1 MAETKLITTL
11 EEFETERRKG
21 IGVVLPQGWGW
32 REANIET
39 IKRFGDGI
47 GDYNPLWMNEEYA
60 KKGRFGM
67 LVAPPSFVF
76 SLTIGNKVADTGTII
91 PDRISTQYFPVNYAG
106 TEMEFFRPIWV
117 GDRIRVQETVGDVY
131 RKVSQRVGPILF
143 CKGLNSY
150 YNQRQELV
158 ATSNVLMARYLN
170 IGKGIEYDRKP
181 KAGAVAEPADPLAHE
196 RKRRGAEP
204 RYWEDVTEGEEL
216 PTLKKGTYTATEL
229 FFWTMHVGGARR
241 TTRAQNEAEGSADLG
256 GSGRFDAEHALKR
269 RNMPGQFDVGP
280 QRISWLI
287 QMVTD
292 WMGDDAT
299 LKKHFSS
306 IRQPN
311 IVGDT
316 NTVKGKVVKK
326 YIENGEHLVE
336 VEVGN
341 ENQAGAISASARA
354 TVVLPSKGKK

>member
-1 MAETKLITTL
+1 MAEIKLITTL
-11 EEFETERRKG
+11 EEFEVERKKG
-21 IGVVLPQGWGW
+21 IGVTLPPSGAW

-39 IKRFGDGI
+39 LKRFGDGI
-47 GDYNPLWMNEEYA
+47 GDYNPLYRNEEYA
-60 KKGRFGM
+60 KKSHFGM
-67 LVAPPSFVF
+67 LTAPPSFVF
-76 SLTIGNKVADTGTII
+76 SLTIGNKVADTGDIK

-106 TEMEFFRPIWV
+106 TEMEFFRPIWI
-117 GDRIRVQETVGDVY
+117 GDRIRVKETVGDVY

-150 YNQRQELV
+150 YNQRHELV
-158 ATSNVLMARYLN
+158 ANSNVLMARYLN
-170 IGKGIEYDRKP
+170 IGKAIEYDRKP
-181 KAGAVAEPADPLAHE
+181 KAGAAPEPADPLVHE

-216 PTLKKGTYTATEL
+216 PTLKKGTYTVSEL
-229 FFWTMHVGGARR
+229 FFWTLHVAGATR
-241 TTRAQNEAEGSADLG
+241 TTRAQNEAEGSAELG

-269 RNMPGQFDVGP
+269 RNMPGQFDIGP

-292 WMGDDAT
+292 WMGDDAF
-299 LKKHFSS
+299 LKKHYSS

-326 YIENGEHLVE
+326 YVENGEHLVD
-336 VEVGN
+336 VEVAN
-341 ENQAGAISASARA
+341 ENQAGSISASARA
-354 TVVLPSKGKK
+354 TVCLLSKSKK